1 MHHPSGNVWPV
12 APGFADVR
20 AILGGMSVPHAD
32 PDAPRTA
39 PGFDDIAGSAMS
51 VELAERLIGA
61 MHEGVFVSD
70 HTGRCIFCNARA
82 IEITG
87 IPFEEAVVQNAIDP
101 RFQPILPDG
110 RVLPWEDRP
119 TAVALRSG
127 RHYSVTLG
135 VPKPTG
141 LMWITFNAEPLFRE
155 GEDRPYGAITVLN
168 EITESKEAELALA
181 RSEELKGAIMAASL
195 DAILTLTRDGEI
207 VDLNRAA
214 ERLYGVSRSVIG
226 EQFTNYIPTRDR
238 EIWEQLLARL
248 REDPTHLR
256 ERRVEGTGLRSDGLE
271 FPLEASISALEAGQR
286 QFFVTFVRD
295 ITDRKAAERRLAD
308 ARDAALRASVV
319 KSEFLATMSHE
330 IRTPMNG
337 VIGSLDLMLDS
348 DLAPELAELAAI
360 ARTAAND
367 LLSIID
373 DILDLSKIEADKVE
387 HQTAPFDL
395 VSIVEGVVDIVAVAA
410 RMKGV
415 AVASYIDP
423 QVPTGVRG
431 DSRLLR
437 QVLVN
442 LAGNAVKFTDSGEVV
457 VRAERLPS
465 PEPQALVRFSVA
477 DTGVGIP
484 EEAIAT
490 LFEPFTQVDE
500 TSQPASGSGL
510 GLAISSRLVRLMGGK
525 LAVDSE
531 PGRGSTFSFTLPFS
545 MPEEPVEILAPP
557 SNLGRPLRVIVVDAV
572 ETSAETIERYLRAWG
587 MVPTLVVDH
596 AEARARLASV
606 ASGEPYD
613 VAIVAVSGHEP
624 EAQELARELH
634 AQAGEGGMFVV
645 ALLDIGERIGE
656 GEGGGGAPPSGFD
669 AVVGRPVK
677 QSRLYEALSGISPE
691 RVPADTGPAAEE
703 PGELAGLRILIAEDN
718 PVNQQVLLRQAQR
731 LGIEVEAVG
740 NGQEVLAALER
751 STYDAILM
759 DCQMP
764 VMDGYA
770 ATRAIRERERGGPR
784 RMPIVAV
791 TANAMREDFERCREA
806 GMDDFVA
813 KPVTLAALAN
823 AIERA
828 VSANQGADTSG
839 QPAAAGSTGGI
850 DMDALASLQDDL
862 GGPDALARIIRL
874 FLEQLDPQAEQIDA
888 SARGGD
894 HEALARIAHRMRSSA
909 ATLGAT
915 GMADLLSE
923 LEQAA
928 LEGDAAACDQLAAS
942 FAAQAA
948 IARTTFDGVL
958 ADLDSSMAADG

>member
-1 MHHPSGNVWPV
+1 
-12 APGFADVR
+12 
-20 AILGGMSVPHAD
+20 MSVPHAD
-32 PDAPRTA
+32 PDAGRVA
-39 PGFDDIAGSAMS
+39 PGFEDVAGSAMS
-51 VELAERLIGA
+51 VELVERLIGA

-87 IPFEEAVVQNAIDP
+87 ISFEEAVVQTAIDP

-110 RVLPWEDRP
+110 RLLPWEERP
-119 TAVALRSG
+119 TMVALRTG
-127 RHYSVTLG
+127 RHHSVTLG
-135 VPKPTG
+135 IPKPTTG
-141 LMWITFNAEPLFRE
+141 MMWISFNSEPLFRE
-155 GEDRPYGAITVLN
+155 GEDRPYGAITVLS

-207 VDLNRAA
+207 VDLNQAA
-214 ERLYGVSRSVIG
+214 ERLYIVSRNAIG
-226 EQFTNYIPTRDR
+226 EQLTNYMPARDR
-238 EIWEQLLARL
+238 AVWEQLLARL

-256 ERRVEGTGLRSDGLE
+256 ERRIEGTGLRSDGSE
-271 FPLEASISALEAGQR
+271 FPIEASVSALEAGQR

-387 HQTAPFDL
+387 HQSAPFDL

-423 QVPTGVRG
+423 QIPVGVEG
-431 DSRLLR
+431 DARLLR

-442 LAGNAVKFTDSGEVV
+442 LAGNAVKFTQSGEVV

-465 PEPQALVRFSVA
+465 PDPQALVRFTVE

-484 EEAIAT
+484 PDAIAT

-500 TSQPASGSGL
+500 LESRPSGGSGL

-531 PGRGSTFSFTLPFS
+531 VGHGSTFSFALPFS
-545 MPEEPVEILAPP
+545 MPEQLVEAIAPP
-557 SNLGRPLRVIVVDAV
+557 SSLGRPLRVIVVDPSR
-572 ETSAETIERYLRAWG
+572 TSAETIERYVRAWG
-587 MVPTLVVDH
+587 MLPTCVADY
-596 AEARARLASV
+596 AGARARLAAV
-606 ASGEPYD
+606 PAGEHFD
-613 VAIVAVSGHEP
+613 VAIVAASGQEA
-624 EAQELARELH
+624 EAQQLARELH
-634 AQAGEGGMFVV
+634 AQAGEDGVFVV
-645 ALLDIGERIGE
+645 ALLDIGERIIGE
-656 GEGGGGAPPSGFD
+656 RIAQEGGGDAPPSGFD
-669 AVVGRPVK
+669 AVVGRPIK
-677 QSRLYEALSGISPE
+677 QSRLYDALSGISPE
-691 RVPADTGPAAEE
+691 RAPADSGPAAEE
-703 PGELAGLRILIAEDN
+703 PGQLAGLRILIAEDN
-718 PVNQQVLLRQAQR
+718 PVNQQVLMRQAQR
-731 LGIEVEAVG
+731 LGIDVEAVG
-740 NGQEVLAALER
+740 NGQEVLTALER
-751 STYDAILM
+751 SSYDAILM

-791 TANAMREDFERCREA
+791 TANAMREDFERCRES

-828 VSANQGADTSG
+828 VSANQGVDTSA
-839 QPAAAGSTGGI
+839 PAAPTAPTGGI
-850 DMDALASLQDDL
+850 DMEALASLQDDL

-874 FLEQLDPQAEQIDA
+874 FLEQLEPQAEQIDA

-915 GMADLLSE
+915 GMADLLLE

-948 IARTTFDGVL
+948 TSRATFETVL
-958 ADLDSSMAADG
+958 AELDSSVPTDG